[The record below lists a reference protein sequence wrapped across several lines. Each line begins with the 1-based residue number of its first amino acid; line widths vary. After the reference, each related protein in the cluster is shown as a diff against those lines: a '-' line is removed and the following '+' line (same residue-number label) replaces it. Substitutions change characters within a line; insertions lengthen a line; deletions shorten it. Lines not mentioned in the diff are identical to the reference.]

1 MLTPHRK
8 WFSLKS
14 DTKTVPSGRVL
25 KEPDSSVGTLH
36 GSSQVFKIPPLQSAA
51 LCKTEREG
59 GKEPDLGLFSLS
71 SCRAGSGEGSS
82 HLMWGNHFCM
92 RNLRDV

>member
-51 LCKTEREG
+51 LCKTERG
-59 GKEPDLGLFSLS
+59 VGRSQILDS
-71 SCRAGSGEGSS
+71 SASAAAGQAVVRAAPISCGVITSA
-82 HLMWGNHFCM
+82 
-92 RNLRDV
+92 